1 MKNIEPLIKIAE
13 HLELGHFV
21 QELEQIQVR
30 SGQENANLIL
40 PLVGEFDSGK
50 TTLINALTDNKQLET
65 ASKPTT
71 ATIFEV
77 HFGCDTCFAKVLNA
91 DGATTTIE
99 DISLLKNEFLS
110 DAKVVTVFDT
120 SNRVSSNTI
129 LVDTPGLSSPD
140 PKHKQTLVDFLP
152 QADGILLVSDINQ
165 QLTRSLTDFIETMQL
180 SGRPIFLIL
189 TKSDTKSMDEI
200 DAAKRYISENC
211 KLPLKQVVA
220 VSAVKD
226 ILAELYALLDS
237 INKDKRSI
245 IEQVDAHRTKL
256 IASSMLSH
264 VQTLLKASN
273 NEKEIE
279 EAVRQSEHELDKLK
293 RSIEQIINEVSD
305 DISNQESLIVR
316 RFEDLVTSKLNGLI
330 NGKSTNFDAEA
341 ISIINTTSS
350 LLMNEYRT
358 TIKSLLCE
366 KVRNSKGDVPLE
378 SLQLFD
384 MSSYQMS
391 GLSYNLDLNNMGH
404 EYDKWI
410 KDGVIAVGSI
420 AAIAVTGGAAT
431 GAVASGAVG
440 TAFVVDNVIDIADTV
455 SDVGSMIS
463 NNKAAKRVEQATS
476 RASGGSA
483 SYGTSDAEQRS
494 GQTMGGEKGLIDSL
508 IGLVTEKTMS
518 KPQRSHAVRTYVDS
532 SLIPEFKLGLNSV
545 SQQVIINIRDN
556 IYSESAA
563 IIEQKRTALS
573 QLKMEMNEQK
583 ELFMQRKEQLKQF
596 SNELLTY

>member
-211 KLPLKQVVA
+211 KLPLKQVAA

-366 KVRNSKGDVPLE
+366 KVRNSKEDVPLE

-410 KDGVIAVGSI
+410 KNGVIAVGSI